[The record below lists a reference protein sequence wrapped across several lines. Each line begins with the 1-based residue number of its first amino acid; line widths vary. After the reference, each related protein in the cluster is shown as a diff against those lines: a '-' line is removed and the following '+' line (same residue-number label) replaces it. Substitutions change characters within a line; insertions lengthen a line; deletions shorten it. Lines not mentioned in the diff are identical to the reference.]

1 MFLKEV
7 SSAHPD
13 CICLLENTI
22 LTNINTIQNVL
33 LYLNIFIAVIKAD
46 LHHQLQSFSSSL
58 RQSSVSHDPSEI
70 ILIC

>member
-33 LYLNIFIAVIKAD
+33 FEYIYCCDQSWIFIIITPVFGVTW
-46 LHHQLQSFSSSL
+46 SF
-58 RQSSVSHDPSEI
+58 RII
-70 ILIC
+70 IL